1 MTLYLHNSLGS
12 NRGIGLEVVKA
23 LLRASPAEED
33 SPSGGPYHVFL
44 CSRDWA
50 RGETAA
56 SSLVAEHENS
66 LSVLPLDVTR
76 AESIKWVA
84 QTVDSI
90 AGRVDILINN
100 AAVMRYH
107 HGDVAVPTLRE
118 ALETNLV
125 SAYAISETFKSLLMV
140 QLPACKK
147 DKRLLHVTCDLGSI
161 ANRSDPADKSY
172 PITAPEYRISKA
184 GLNMMAACQ
193 RFDLQGSGVKVAVY
207 NAGYTATDLAGLDPA
222 MKKSHGARDAAVVAE
237 AFVKV
242 IEGQRDEEFGQMLDT
257 LEGTVPW

>member
-1 MTLYLHNSLGS
+1 M
-12 NRGIGLEVVKA
+12 
-23 LLRASPAEED
+23 
-33 SPSGGPYHVFL
+33 
-44 CSRDWA
+44 
-50 RGETAA
+50 
-56 SSLVAEHENS
+56 
-66 LSVLPLDVTR
+66 LPLDVTN
-76 AESIKWVA
+76 AESIKWAA

-100 AAVMRYH
+100 AAIMRYH
-107 HGDVAVPTLRE
+107 GDAVPTLRE

-125 SAYAISETFKSLLMV
+125 SAYGVSETFKSLLMV

-161 ANRSDPADKSY
+161 AKRSDPANGSY

-207 NAGYTATDLAGLDPA
+207 NAGFTATDLAGLDPA
-222 MKKSHGARDAAVVAE
+222 VKKSHGARDAAVVAE

-242 IEGQRDEEFGQMLDT
+242 IEGRRDGEFGQMLDT